1 MTPRERVL
9 AAMRREEVDKVPFK
23 IDFTP
28 PMQQLFQ
35 EKTGASDAA
44 EYWNSEIRTV
54 YFQDPRQKAQDE
66 NYYTDETLPDGTQ
79 LTVWGI
85 AEAPGSMHHFVRMI
99 HPLRN
104 ATTVAEI
111 MAYPM
116 PDFRQPECWHHME
129 DTVTSLHARDL
140 AVMGSLEI
148 TIFEIGWYLRGMENL
163 FQDIVLKPEM
173 AEALLERITDL
184 RIFQAQTYARAGVD
198 ILALGDDIAMQRGMI
213 MSPRMWQKWFKPRL
227 IRVIDAA
234 RAVNPDILVWYHTD
248 GDCRV
253 VIPEIIE
260 AGVNILNPV
269 QPECLDPAE
278 IKSLYGDRLAF
289 SGTIGTQT
297 TMPFGTPKEVKAVIK
312 ERIATVGRG
321 GGLLLAP
328 THVLEPDV
336 PWENV
341 LAFIEAVTS
350 Q

>member
-9 AAMRREEVDKVPFK
+9 AAMRREKGDKVPFK
-23 IDFTP
+23 IEFTP
-28 PMQQLFQ
+28 PMLQLFQ
-35 EKTGASDAA
+35 EKTGAADPA

-54 YFQDPRQKAQDE
+54 TFQNPKQTAQYE
-66 NYYTDETLPDGTQ
+66 NYYVDEILPAGTK

-104 ATTVAEI
+104 VTTVADI

-116 PDFRQPECWHHME
+116 PDFRLPECWRHMA
-129 DTVTSLHARDL
+129 DTVASFHARDL

-148 TIFEIGWYLRGMENL
+148 TVFEISWYLRGMESL
-163 FQDIVLKPEM
+163 FQDIMLSPEM
-173 AEALLERITDL
+173 AEALLDRITDL
-184 RIFQAQTYARAGVD
+184 RIFQAQTYAHAGVD
-198 ILALGDDIAMQRGMI
+198 ILGLGDDIAMQRGMI
-213 MSPRMWQKWFKPRL
+213 MSPRMWRKWFKPRL
-227 IRVIDAA
+227 IRVIEAA

-253 VIPEIIE
+253 VIPDLIDV
-260 AGVNILNPV
+260 GVDILNPV
-269 QPECLDPAE
+269 QPECMDPAE

-297 TMPFGTPKEVKAVIK
+297 TMPFATPQEVKAVVK
-312 ERIATVGRG
+312 ERIATVGKD

-341 LAFIEAVTS
+341 LAFIDAVRS